1 MQVLYDKCAG
11 MDVHKKSVTVCL
23 STPGPRRQHHKEV
36 RSYGTTT
43 HSLVEMLDWLM
54 GMGCSHVAIES
65 TGVYW
70 KPVYH
75 ILEGVCQVLLV
86 NPQHVKA
93 VPGRKTDVS
102 DAEWLADLL
111 QHGLLK
117 GSFIPPQPIREL
129 RELTRYRKALIRE
142 RSAEVNRVQKLL
154 EDANI
159 KLASVVADVLGVSAR
174 AMLEAIMVGEKDT
187 RLMAEMARG
196 QLRKKIPELEQALEG
211 KVKAIHQFLLAQQL
225 AHIDYMDEAIRECS
239 TEIEKRLEPF
249 AEAVE
254 RLDTIPGVNRGVAQV
269 IVAEIG
275 TDMGRFPSP
284 RHLASWAGMC
294 PGSNESAGKRK
305 SGKTRKGSKWLSEAL
320 VEAAWGAARSRG
332 TYLSATYHRLAA
344 RRGKKRALIAVG
356 HAILVIAYYMLSS
369 SQNYFDLGGN
379 YFDERDRHAT
389 ENRLVRRLQSLGYQV
404 NLEPVAATM

>member
-11 MDVHKKSVTVCL
+11 LDVHKRSVTVCL
-23 STPGPRRQHHKEV
+23 ITPGPRKQHQKEV
-36 RSYGTTT
+36 RSFGTTT
-43 HSLVEMLDWLM
+43 RSLVEMLDWLM
-54 GMGCSHVAIES
+54 TVGCSHIAIES

-75 ILEGVCQVLLV
+75 LLEGVCQVLLV

-117 GSFIPPQPIREL
+117 ASFIPPQPIREL

-142 RSAEVNRVQKLL
+142 RSSEVNRVQKLL

-159 KLASVVADVLGVSAR
+159 KLASVASDVLGVSAR
-174 AMLEAIMVGEKDT
+174 AMLEALLAGEKNT
-187 RLMAEMARG
+187 HLMADLARG

-211 KVKAIHQFLLAQQL
+211 RVEAVHRFLLAQQL
-225 AHIDYMDEAIRECS
+225 AHIDYLDEAIGKCG
-239 TEIEKRLEPF
+239 TEIERRMVPF

-254 RLDTIPGVNRGVAQV
+254 RLDTIPGVNQGVAQV

-305 SGKTRKGSKWLSEAL
+305 SGKTRKGSKWLREAL
-320 VEAAWGAARSRG
+320 VEAAWGASRSRG
-332 TYLSATYHRLAA
+332 TYLSAMYHRLAA

-356 HAILVIAYYMLSS
+356 HTILVITYYILSRQ
-369 SQNYFDLGGN
+369 QNYVDLGGN

-404 NLEPVAATM
+404 NLEPVATTA

>member
-1 MQVLYDKCAG
+1 M
-11 MDVHKKSVTVCL
+11 
-23 STPGPRRQHHKEV
+23 
-36 RSYGTTT
+36 
-43 HSLVEMLDWLM
+43 EMLDWLA
-54 GMGCSHVAIES
+54 GIGCSHVAIES

-70 KPVYH
+70 KPVYY

-117 GSFIPPQPIREL
+117 GSFIPPEPIREL

-142 RSAEVNRVQKLL
+142 RASEVNRVQKLL

-159 KLASVVADVLGVSAR
+159 KLASVVSDVLGVSAR
-174 AMLEAIMVGEKDT
+174 AMLEAILVGEKDS
-187 RLMAEMARG
+187 RIMAEMARG
-196 QLRKKIPELEQALEG
+196 QLRNKIPELEGALEG
-211 KVKAIHQFLLAQQL
+211 KVKAIHRFLLAQQL

-239 TEIEKRLEPF
+239 AEIEKRMEPF
-249 AEAVE
+249 IEAVE

-332 TYLSATYHRLAA
+332 TYLSAAYHRLAA

-356 HAILVIAYYMLSS
+356 HAILVIAYYMLSRH
-369 SQNYFDLGGN
+369 QNYLDLGGN
-379 YFDERDRHAT
+379 YFDERDRHAA
-389 ENRLVRRLQSLGYQV
+389 ENRLIRRLQSLGYQV